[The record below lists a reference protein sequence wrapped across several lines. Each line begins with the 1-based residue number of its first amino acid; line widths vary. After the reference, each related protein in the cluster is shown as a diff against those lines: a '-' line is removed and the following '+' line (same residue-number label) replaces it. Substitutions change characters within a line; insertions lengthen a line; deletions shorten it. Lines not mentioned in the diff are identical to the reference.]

1 MTVVAKYG
9 CTEAPARVNIM
20 EKLKNHELVLG
31 ATLNIPDPAIAE
43 IMALA
48 GFDVI
53 WIDAEH
59 NPIDA
64 MELRNLIRAADACGI
79 ATLVRTPRRDLIT
92 SLLDFGAC
100 GIMVPHVR
108 SAQEARELVE
118 MVRYYPAGRRGY
130 CDHGRAH
137 RYGTMDFA
145 AYRKETET
153 DTFLVCQIE
162 DKEGLA
168 NMEEIC
174 AVEGVDVICPGP
186 GDISQTLG
194 HIGEFGYSG
203 VIETRDRVIACAR
216 KNGKECMIPCGIQ
229 DVWPLYENGVGLITI
244 GDDKIYLL
252 DGFRENIRKV
262 REVKPN
268 KKA

>member
-1 MTVVAKYG
+1 MAEMGKYG
-9 CTEAPARVNIM
+9 CTAKTARINVM
-20 EKLKNHELVLG
+20 EKLKNNELVLG
-31 ATLNIPDPAIAE
+31 ATLNIPDPAIVE

-48 GFDVI
+48 GFDFI

-59 NPIDA
+59 NPFDA
-64 MELRNLIRAADACGI
+64 ADLRGLIRAADACGI
-79 ATLVRTPRRDLIT
+79 ATLVRTPRRDLMT

-108 SAQEARELVE
+108 SAEEAKELVDI
-118 MVRYYPAGRRGY
+118 VRYYPVGRRGY

-137 RYGTMDFA
+137 RYGTMDFGE
-145 AYRKETET
+145 YRKEAQT

-162 DKEGLA
+162 DKEGLE

-174 AVEGVDVICPGP
+174 AVPGIDVICPGP

-194 HIGEFGYSG
+194 HIGEFSYPG
-203 VIETRDRVIACAR
+203 VIEARDQVIACAR

-229 DVWPLYENGVGLITI
+229 DVWPLHEMGVGLIAI

-252 DGFRENIRKV
+252 NGFREKIEQV
-262 REVKPN
+262 RAAKPE
-268 KKA
+268 K